1 MGEDLSILGD
11 LLMDEDLTNDLIQT
25 ARDRFAQGFNCSQSV
40 FSAFA
45 FQLVLS
51 NETALKLSSPFGA
64 GMARQ
69 GQVCGALTGALMVL
83 GLQHGNFDPEGKE
96 QTYQIADEFIRKFK
110 ERHGTILCRELIGY
124 DISSQA
130 GLQAARERRVFTT
143 ICPALVKETA
153 ESLAH

>member
-1 MGEDLSILGD
+1 
-11 LLMDEDLTNDLIQT
+11 MDEDLTNDPIQT
-25 ARDRFAQGFNCSQSV
+25 ASDRFAQGFNCSQSV

-45 FQLVLS
+45 LQVGLS

-83 GLQHGNFDPEGKE
+83 GLQHGNVDPEGKE
-96 QTYQIADEFIRKFK
+96 KTYQISEEFIRKFK

-130 GLQAARERRVFTT
+130 GLQAARERHVFTT
-143 ICPALVKETA
+143 ICPVLVKETA